1 MTIRMEID
9 NKDASHTK
17 EKPDR
22 QVIHVA
28 QDAWGNGFPKQIISK

>member
-22 QVIHVA
+22 QMIQVA
-28 QDAWGNGFPKQIISK
+28 QNEGGNGFFG